1 MWARKAMPGSEY
13 FGALSYGA
21 FLMSFGIIL
30 LNFGK
35 ASDERPDTVYQVC
48 AIVMCL
54 MSCFIAYTAQYV
66 HVKTDSRGLAY
77 DLLVGLHMSVSASVA
92 SAILVDTWPVS
103 EALEP
108 IRGNRVAV
116 VLSIAQFLVFAALMR
131 GMMARPTAT
140 P

>member
-1 MWARKAMPGSEY
+1 MWARKVMPGSEY

-30 LNFGK
+30 LKFGQ
-35 ASDERPDTVYQVC
+35 ANDERPDTVYQVC

-77 DLLVGLHMSVSASVA
+77 NLLVGLHMSVSASVA

-108 IRGNRVAV
+108 MRGNRVAV
-116 VLSIAQFLVFAALMR
+116 VLSIAQFLVVSALLR
-131 GMMARPTAT
+131 GMMARPT
-140 P
+140 

>member
-1 MWARKAMPGSEY
+1 MPSSEY

-30 LNFGK
+30 LKFGQ
-35 ASDERPDTVYQVC
+35 ANDERPDTVYQVC
-48 AIVMCL
+48 AVVMCL

-92 SAILVDTWPVS
+92 SAVIVETWPVS
-103 EALEP
+103 AALEP
-108 IRGNRVAV
+108 YRGNRVAI
-116 VLSIAQFLVFAALMR
+116 VLPIALLLVFAAVARGVMR
-131 GMMARPTAT
+131 SSMTRRLQYVD
-140 P
+140 